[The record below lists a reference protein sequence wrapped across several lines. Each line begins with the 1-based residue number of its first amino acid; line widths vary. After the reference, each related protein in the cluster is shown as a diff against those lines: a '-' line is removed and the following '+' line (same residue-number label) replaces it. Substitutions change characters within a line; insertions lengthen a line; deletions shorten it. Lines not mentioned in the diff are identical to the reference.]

1 MKKNNLRI
9 SILQQ
14 AIEGKLVPQL
24 AADGN
29 AQDLVDNIREHKAE
43 LVSEKKLKK
52 DPNESYIYRDDE
64 GHFMERIGKQEPVCI
79 DKNLPFVV
87 PEGWTWARLGEIVN
101 MERGVTFPSSDKNY
115 EPHDGLIPCLRTSN
129 IQESVEYGDLL
140 YIDESYIKGNTNK
153 IVVPSDIIL
162 SSANS
167 KELVGK
173 TAFVDKVDKKITFG
187 GFLMVL
193 RSMGENPKFL
203 FLLLRWL
210 FYTNVLSKKS
220 KQTTNI
226 ANLSSD
232 ILSSFLLPL
241 PPLAEQARIVKKMEE
256 LMPLAEKFE
265 KQSEE
270 LELLNGALP
279 GKLRKSILQHAIKG
293 LLVPQ
298 LAADGNA
305 QDLVDNIREHKAEL
319 IREKK
324 LKKDPN
330 ESYIYRDDEGHF
342 MERIGKQEPVC
353 IDNDLPFAVPEGWT
367 WARLG
372 EIGEMTIGKTPPRDC
387 NIYWSNGEF
396 PWVSISDMRD
406 EITSTREKLASTA
419 IPLFSK
425 ISPKG
430 SLLMSFKLTIGKVSI
445 LRIDAYHNE
454 AIITIKPYVDE
465 DYKIRNYLFKILP
478 LMSQFVQGRNAIK
491 GKTLNLKSLHSL
503 LLPLPPLAEQ
513 ERIVKKVEEL
523 MEKVDKMEKAMV

>member
-1 MKKNNLRI
+1 
-9 SILQQ
+9 
-14 AIEGKLVPQL
+14 
-24 AADGN
+24 
-29 AQDLVDNIREHKAE
+29 
-43 LVSEKKLKK
+43 
-52 DPNESYIYRDDE
+52 
-64 GHFMERIGKQEPVCI
+64 
-79 DKNLPFVV
+79 
-87 PEGWTWARLGEIVN
+87 
-101 MERGVTFPSSDKNY
+101 
-115 EPHDGLIPCLRTSN
+115 
-129 IQESVEYGDLL
+129 
-140 YIDESYIKGNTNK
+140 
-153 IVVPSDIIL
+153 
-162 SSANS
+162 
-167 KELVGK
+167 
-173 TAFVDKVDKKITFG
+173 
-187 GFLMVL
+187 
-193 RSMGENPKFL
+193 
-203 FLLLRWL
+203 
-210 FYTNVLSKKS
+210 
-220 KQTTNI
+220 
-226 ANLSSD
+226 
-232 ILSSFLLPL
+232 
-241 PPLAEQARIVKKMEE
+241 
-256 LMPLAEKFE
+256 MPLAEKFE

-324 LKKDPN
+324 LKKDPK

-353 IDNDLPFAVPEGWT
+353 IDENLPFAVPDGWT

-387 NIYWSNGEF
+387 NIYWSNGEL

-406 EITSTREKLASTA
+406 KITSTREKLASTA
-419 IPLFSK
+419 VSLFSK

-445 LRIDAYHNE
+445 LGIDAYHNE
-454 AIITIKPYVDE
+454 AIITIKPYIDE

-478 LMSQFVQGRNAIK
+478 FMSQFVQGTNAVK
-491 GKTLNLKSLHSL
+491 GETLNLKILHSL

-513 ERIVKKVEEL
+513 ERIVAKVEEL

>member
-43 LVSEKKLKK
+43 LIREKKLKK

-79 DKNLPFVV
+79 DENLPFVV

-101 MERGVTFPSSDKNY
+101 INPRNYVDDNLKVGFIPMSNIEPGFKNKFICDSKDWSEVKSGFSHLKNEDVAFAKITPCFQNRKSVIIKDLPNKVGAGTTELYVLRCYNESISNKYLLLLCKTSYFISNAEYNGTAGQQRVTFNY
-115 EPHDGLIPCLRTSN
+115 VN
-129 IQESVEYGDLL
+129 
-140 YIDESYIKGNTNK
+140 N
-153 IVVPSDIIL
+153 
-162 SSANS
+162 
-167 KELVGK
+167 
-173 TAFVDKVDKKITFG
+173 
-187 GFLMVL
+187 
-193 RSMGENPKFL
+193 
-203 FLLLRWL
+203 
-210 FYTNVLSKKS
+210 
-220 KQTTNI
+220 
-226 ANLSSD
+226 
-232 ILSSFLLPL
+232 FLLPL
-241 PPLAEQARIVKKMEE
+241 PPLAEQARIVKKVEE
-256 LMPLAEKFE
+256 LMPLAERFE

-419 IPLFSK
+419 IPL
-425 ISPKG
+425 
-430 SLLMSFKLTIGKVSI
+430 
-445 LRIDAYHNE
+445 
-454 AIITIKPYVDE
+454 
-465 DYKIRNYLFKILP
+465 
-478 LMSQFVQGRNAIK
+478 
-491 GKTLNLKSLHSL
+491 
-503 LLPLPPLAEQ
+503 PPLAEQ

>member
-241 PPLAEQARIVKKMEE
+241 PPLAEQ
-256 LMPLAEKFE
+256 
-265 KQSEE
+265 
-270 LELLNGALP
+270 
-279 GKLRKSILQHAIKG
+279 
-293 LLVPQ
+293 
-298 LAADGNA
+298 
-305 QDLVDNIREHKAEL
+305 
-319 IREKK
+319 
-324 LKKDPN
+324 
-330 ESYIYRDDEGHF
+330 
-342 MERIGKQEPVC
+342 
-353 IDNDLPFAVPEGWT
+353 
-367 WARLG
+367 
-372 EIGEMTIGKTPPRDC
+372 
-387 NIYWSNGEF
+387 
-396 PWVSISDMRD
+396 
-406 EITSTREKLASTA
+406 
-419 IPLFSK
+419 
-425 ISPKG
+425 
-430 SLLMSFKLTIGKVSI
+430 
-445 LRIDAYHNE
+445 
-454 AIITIKPYVDE
+454 
-465 DYKIRNYLFKILP
+465 
-478 LMSQFVQGRNAIK
+478 
-491 GKTLNLKSLHSL
+491 
-503 LLPLPPLAEQ
+503 
-513 ERIVKKVEEL
+513 ERIVAKVEEL
-523 MEKVDKMEKAMV
+523 MEKVDKMEKAMA